1 MNLFLQVVSPEV
13 LDNVKVEG
21 IISNIKTYT
30 ISSWGTTDPQTRMKK
45 EENSKEAKKSGS
57 MFIKKE
63 MPKSVKMKLKGG
75 GFVDPDSGLEDKAH
89 VYKIG
94 NALYSVVLGAVSIQ
108 DDVNSYYK
116 LQVLEHD
123 KKPKYYVFRSW
134 GRVGTTIGGNK
145 VENFYEKADAVR
157 EFERLYEEKTGNRW
171 SKRHEFKKVA
181 GRFYPLEMDY
191 GQDNDQIKKLS
202 VAESKSK
209 LAKPIQ
215 ELVSTIFDIESMKKA
230 LVEFEIDLTKMPLG
244 KLSKKQI
251 ETAYTILTEAQD
263 MIKNEDGTDTK
274 FLDASNRFF
283 TLIPHDFGM
292 KKPPILNNP
301 DIVKNKI
308 EMLDNLLEIEVAYSL
323 LKDTGDENANKVS
336 TTQS

>member
-30 ISSWGTTDPQTRMKK
+30 ISSWGTTDPQTRLKK

-145 VENFYEKADAVR
+145 VENFYEEADAVR

-181 GRFYPLEMDY
+181 GRFYPLE
-191 GQDNDQIKKLS
+191 
-202 VAESKSK
+202 SK